1 MRAPVQEPI
10 ATSGQSLAKS
20 QFERLN
26 WGVVENAYHDLGTDL
41 ILMHRDVD
49 RFDRGI

>member
-26 WGVVENAYHDLGTDL
+26 WSVVENAYHDLGTDL
-41 ILMHRDVD
+41 ILMRRDVD